1 MRGLRGV
8 TVTALMGGIL
18 MLTGCHGSP
27 GTDAASGA
35 PSPTSPSATSSASSP
50 DAPATAAAPSGA
62 ASSAA
67 PRPSSTSTPAR
78 ATASTGAARM
88 PASVPGC
95 RNLSV
100 GHDVK
105 AAVASAYRRAFP
117 RLVHIRPEPHRFF
130 YGQCGAV
137 RYAATRFQATP
148 GVTDEELVNMQD
160 EGSTTKYFRGTSG
173 GGWTYLTSDGLPAG
187 PHGCGDIPEI
197 PAALAKAWGN
207 CSAGR

>member
-1 MRGLRGV
+1 MPGLRGV

-35 PSPTSPSATSSASSP
+35 PSPASPSATSSESSP
-50 DAPATAAAPSGA
+50 DAPTTAATPSGA
-62 ASSAA
+62 PSSAA
-67 PRPSSTSTPAR
+67 PRPSSTSAPAG
-78 ATASTGAARM
+78 ATDSTGAARM

-95 RNLSV
+95 RNLAV
-100 GHDVK
+100 GDEVK
-105 AAVASAYRRAFP
+105 AAVTSAYRRSFP

-137 RYAATRFQATP
+137 RYAATRFQATS
-148 GVTDEELVNMQD
+148 GATDEELVNMQD
-160 EGSTTKYFRGTSG
+160 EGSTTKYFRSTSG
-173 GGWTYLTSDGLPAG
+173 GVWTYLTGDGLPAG

-197 PAALAKAWGN
+197 PAPLAKAWGN
-207 CSAGR
+207 CSAVR

>member
-1 MRGLRGV
+1 MPGLRGV

-35 PSPTSPSATSSASSP
+35 PSPASPSATSSASSP
-50 DAPATAAAPSGA
+50 DAPTTAATPSGA

-67 PRPSSTSTPAR
+67 PRPSSTSTPAG
-78 ATASTGAARM
+78 ATDSTGAARM

-95 RNLSV
+95 RNLAV
-100 GHDVK
+100 GDEVK
-105 AAVASAYRRAFP
+105 AAVTSAYRRSFP
-117 RLVHIRPEPHRFF
+117 RLVHIRPAPHRFF

-137 RYAATRFQATP
+137 RYAATRFQATS
-148 GVTDEELVNMQD
+148 GATDEELVNMQD
-160 EGSTTKYFRGTSG
+160 EGSTTKYFRSTSG
-173 GGWTYLTSDGLPAG
+173 GGWTYLTGDGLPAG

-197 PAALAKAWGN
+197 PALLAKAWGN
-207 CSAGR
+207 CSAVR